1 MPNYN
6 YNVSN
11 ELTSDSLGGFTYDA
25 NGNTLSDPSGKSYSW
40 DFENRLTSVVVPG
53 TGTVSFRYDPFGR
66 RIEKISP
73 TTTSIFAYD
82 ESNLIETA
90 SSSGSVVARYTQ
102 GWNID
107 EPLAM
112 QRGSMGSFYEADG
125 LSSIT
130 SLSNAAGALAQTY
143 TYDSFG
149 NTTNS
154 SGSLTNFFRYTARE
168 FDTESNLYFN
178 RARYLDPSTG
188 RFISEDP
195 IGLGGGINFY
205 RYADNN
211 SVIYTD
217 PFGFT
222 CHCTYHQATGQMDC
236 TRDDGGRPFGG
247 NGYSGHGPGLNNP
260 GQQGTKYYP
269 GVPGS
274 YGGPI
279 PVGSYGIGPPTT
291 LIGPLT
297 IPLTPLPGTN
307 TFGRNG
313 FYIHGDNSDRNNSAS
328 EGCIVLPPDTRRKIA
343 GCGGGT
349 VQVVP

>member
-1 MPNYN
+1 MQASSQSGEAGAVPETR
-6 YNVSN
+6 VWGSR
-11 ELTSDSLGGFTYDA
+11 
-25 NGNTLSDPSGKSYSW
+25 GKSLHHFSATASLRVELRW
-40 DFENRLTSVVVPG
+40 GCEEPG
-53 TGTVSFRYDPFGR
+53 EKTAVGSGVSFNYDPFGR

-82 ESNLIETA
+82 GANLVETA
-90 SSSGSVVARYTQ
+90 NASGGEVARYTLTQ
-102 GWNID
+102 NID

-112 QRGSMGSFYEADG
+112 QQGSTMDYYEADG
-125 LSSIT
+125 LGSIT
-130 SLSNAAGALAQTY
+130 SLTASNSTVAQSY

-154 SGSLTNFFRYTARE
+154 SGSLTNFFRFTGRE
-168 FDTESNLYFN
+168 FDTETNLYFL
-178 RARYLDPSTG
+178 RARYLDPATG
-188 RFISEDP
+188 RFISEDT
-195 IGLGGGINFY
+195 IGFGGGDNFY

-222 CHCTYHQATGQMDC
+222 CHCTYHQKSGAFEC
-236 TRDDGGRPFGG
+236 TPDDGGQPFSA

-260 GQQGTKYYP
+260 SQQGTKYYP

-279 PVGSYGIGPPTT
+279 PVGTYGIGPPTT
-291 LIGPLT
+291 LIGPVT
-297 IPLTPLPGTN
+297 IPLTPLPGTKM
-307 TFGRNG
+307 FGRNG
-313 FYIHGDNSDRNNSAS
+313 FYIHGDNSARNNSAS
-328 EGCIVLPPDTRRKIA
+328 EGCIVLPPGPRKKIA

-349 VQVVP
+349 LQVVP